1 LVFQIQ
7 DIAYVKKTNL
17 IKIGVVKKK
26 KMFFV
31 RKMIFYP
38 NAKINIGL
46 NIISKRKDGYHNLNS
61 IFYPIFNVYDILEI
75 IKSKKF
81 EFTTSG
87 LAIDCTADKN
97 LCYKVYTYFKEK
109 YDIQNIKVHLH
120 KNIPIGSGLG
130 GGSSDAAFTIKAIN
144 NLFQLGL
151 NINELESISAK
162 IGSDCPF
169 FISNKPKYVTGTG
182 DILSDIDL
190 NLSNYNIQIY
200 TPKIKISTRDAFDK
214 ILPNQN
220 NEGKIIENIT
230 KPMHL
235 WKNYI
240 HNDFERLHNVKSKI
254 IKIRQTAYDSGAIY
268 ASMTGTGSAVYA
280 IFEKN

>member
-87 LAIDCTADKN
+87 LAIDCIAEKN

-144 NLFQLGL
+144 NLFKLGL

>member
-144 NLFQLGL
+144 NLFKLGL

>member
-1 LVFQIQ
+1 
-7 DIAYVKKTNL
+7 
-17 IKIGVVKKK
+17 
-26 KMFFV
+26 
-31 RKMIFYP
+31 MIFYP

-87 LAIDCTADKN
+87 LAIDCIAEKN

-144 NLFQLGL
+144 NLFKLGL

-162 IGSDCPF
+162 IGSDVHF
-169 FISNKPKYVTGTG
+169 
-182 DILSDIDL
+182 L
-190 NLSNYNIQIY
+190 
-200 TPKIKISTRDAFDK
+200 
-214 ILPNQN
+214 
-220 NEGKIIENIT
+220 
-230 KPMHL
+230 
-235 WKNYI
+235 
-240 HNDFERLHNVKSKI
+240 
-254 IKIRQTAYDSGAIY
+254 
-268 ASMTGTGSAVYA
+268 
-280 IFEKN
+280 

>member
-1 LVFQIQ
+1 
-7 DIAYVKKTNL
+7 
-17 IKIGVVKKK
+17 
-26 KMFFV
+26 
-31 RKMIFYP
+31 MIFYP

-87 LAIDCTADKN
+87 LAIDCIAEKN

-144 NLFQLGL
+144 NLFKLGL
-151 NINELESISAK
+151 NINELESISDTDAFAFAT
-162 IGSDCPF
+162 GGVASAL
-169 FISNKPKYVTGTG
+169 ISLPLKYMHTTVETVSKN
-182 DILSDIDL
+182 DVESVIKL
-190 NLSNYNIQIY
+190 IY
-200 TPKIKISTRDAFDK
+200 FLLQKIK
-214 ILPNQN
+214 N
-220 NEGKIIENIT
+220 NE
-230 KPMHL
+230 
-235 WKNYI
+235 
-240 HNDFERLHNVKSKI
+240 DFRYLS
-254 IKIRQTAYDSGAIY
+254 
-268 ASMTGTGSAVYA
+268 
-280 IFEKN
+280 

>member
-1 LVFQIQ
+1 MAFQIQ

-87 LAIDCTADKN
+87 LAIDCIAEKN

-109 YDIQNIKVHLH
+109 YDIQNINTFTQKY
-120 KNIPIGSGLG
+120 
-130 GGSSDAAFTIKAIN
+130 SD
-144 NLFQLGL
+144 
-151 NINELESISAK
+151 
-162 IGSDCPF
+162 
-169 FISNKPKYVTGTG
+169 
-182 DILSDIDL
+182 
-190 NLSNYNIQIY
+190 
-200 TPKIKISTRDAFDK
+200 
-214 ILPNQN
+214 
-220 NEGKIIENIT
+220 
-230 KPMHL
+230 
-235 WKNYI
+235 W
-240 HNDFERLHNVKSKI
+240 
-254 IKIRQTAYDSGAIY
+254 IRS
-268 ASMTGTGSAVYA
+268 
-280 IFEKN
+280 

>member
-26 KMFFV
+26 KLFFV

-87 LAIDCTADKN
+87 LAIDCIAEKN

-144 NLFQLGL
+144 NLFKLGL

>member
-1 LVFQIQ
+1 MVFQIQ

-87 LAIDCTADKN
+87 LAIDCIAEKN

-144 NLFQLGL
+144 NLFKLGL

>member
-1 LVFQIQ
+1 MVFQIQ

-26 KMFFV
+26 KLFFV

-240 HNDFERLHNVKSKI
+240 RNDFERLHSVKSKI

>member
-1 LVFQIQ
+1 
-7 DIAYVKKTNL
+7 
-17 IKIGVVKKK
+17 
-26 KMFFV
+26 MFFV

-144 NLFQLGL
+144 NLFKLGL